1 MVTGP
6 PPPSLDAADGGEEK
20 ASPAPEVTWRGRD
33 LVLAGLAGLVLSVIV
48 MIPAIALF
56 AGRGGLQSLA
66 LYSVVGLIIY
76 ACLFLTT
83 WWIALKKRGASLRD
97 AGFRPVS
104 VVTLA
109 KMLPL
114 TVGMMLATALA
125 VTLSAQVFGDV
136 PTAQDQIAPAA
147 TSLSFGDF
155 LSIFVVAAI
164 AAPIAEE
171 FFFRGMLYRLLRVK
185 MSVAAAV
192 ATSAF
197 AFAFLHFI
205 PPLVPALLVM
215 GVVLALVAERY
226 DSVYPAMLV
235 HALNNGIAVIA
246 LYSALS

>member
-6 PPPSLDAADGGEEK
+6 PPPVDGFDAAEETD
-20 ASPAPEVTWRGRD
+20 SRTPEVTWRGRD
-33 LVLAGLAGLVLSVIV
+33 LALAALAGLVLGIIV
-48 MIPAIALF
+48 MIP
-56 AGRGGLQSLA
+56 
-66 LYSVVGLIIY
+66 VVGLVAGSGGPPTFALYGLVGLVIY

-104 VVTLA
+104 LVTLA

-114 TVGMMLATALA
+114 TIGMMIATALA

-136 PTAQDQIAPAA
+136 PTAQDQIAPGA

-155 LSIFVVAAI
+155 LWILGVAAI

-171 FFFRGMLYRLLRVK
+171 FLFRGMLYRLLRVK
-185 MSVAAAV
+185 MRVAAAV
-192 ATSAF
+192 AVSAL

-226 DSVYPAMLV
+226 DSLYPAMLV
-235 HALNNGIAVIA
+235 HGLNNGIAVIA